1 MVKKKTEK
9 SKKNSKKD
17 QDFRQE
23 LKKLE
28 EQLKR
33 ALADYDNLEKR
44 INREKNNWINS
55 ANEALIDKLL
65 FVFDDLERACQSI
78 SDPGLSMVRDQF
90 WKILSNEGVEKVDSQ
105 GKKFNA
111 QTMDAQELVPGE
123 KEKVIEETC
132 PGYLYQGKCLRP
144 AKVKVGQGKNGS

>member
-1 MVKKKTEK
+1 MAKKKA
-9 SKKNSKKD
+9 KKKLKKD
-17 QDFRQE
+17 QDFQKE
-23 LKKLE
+23 LNRLE

-65 FVFDDLERACQSI
+65 FVFDDLERACQNI
-78 SDPGLSMVRDQF
+78 SNPGLSMVRDQF
-90 WKILSNEGVEKVDSQ
+90 WKILSNEGVEKIDSQ
-105 GKKFNA
+105 GKNFNA

-123 KEKVIEETC
+123 KEKVIEEIS

-144 AKVKVGQGKNGS
+144 AKVKIGQGKK

>member
-1 MVKKKTEK
+1 MAKKQSKKTKKKNQNFQK
-9 SKKNSKKD
+9 
-17 QDFRQE
+17 E
-23 LKKLE
+23 LNKLE

-65 FVFDDLERACQSI
+65 FVFDDLERACQNI
-78 SDPGLSMVRDQF
+78 SDPGLTMVRDQF
-90 WKILSNEGVEKVDSQ
+90 WKILSNEGVEKINSQ
-105 GKKFNA
+105 GEDFDA
-111 QTMDAQELVPGE
+111 QTMDAQELVPGK

-144 AKVKVGQGKNGS
+144 AKVKVGQGEK